1 MSLAAYAIGTNEFA
15 EWHVAWLA
23 EWHNYE
29 ECNKCRM
36 SQINKL
42 SSKLRPFLAPINS
55 QAAPFLMLRAR
66 LTLDYCDNQKA
77 RKDSLIS
84 YFRLAFFF
92 TATEILFAFSFLLF
106 RIFSR
111 SNPHTHLSRE
121 VWGDAKRPKGDREQ
135 FASLDLWVTDWL
147 GAFI

>member
-1 MSLAAYAIGTNEFA
+1 MNLAAYAIGTNEFM

-29 ECNKCRM
+29 ECNICRM

-42 SSKLRPFLAPINS
+42 SWKLRPFLAPINS
-55 QAAPFLMLRAR
+55 QAAPLLMLRAR

-77 RKDSLIS
+77 RKGSLIS
-84 YFRLAFFF
+84 HVWLAFF
-92 TATEILFAFSFLLF
+92 SRPQRFLPSF

-121 VWGDAKRPKGDREQ
+121 VRGDAERPKVDREQ